1 MNRRVFFIFA
11 TLLLFPLVARAQ
23 YLPVQE
29 VSSLDLPEKDS
40 EELFYA
46 ISLEEALVLAR
57 TQSPEAI
64 RARNSFL
71 VQYWRFRSYRASFLP
86 SLSLDANLPTF
97 SRQIISVTS
106 IDPETGEVRHDFSS
120 DFSSQISGGFF
131 VRQNLP
137 TGGVLSL
144 GSSLSRID
152 RFRENLSNRIA
163 TEYMSTPL
171 NVSLHQS
178 LFGVNQRKWD
188 KEIEPL
194 YYQEAKKNYIKQ
206 MEDLSQ
212 SVITY
217 FFNLASA
224 QQAVSIAEF
233 NQANNDTL
241 VKIAFGRFQMGT
253 IDESDLLQSELNYS
267 NACSSLNE
275 ALLNL
280 ENQQNRFRSFLGF
293 NERTEVRSLLPN
305 HVPELELSAD
315 EVLFLA
321 KENNPT
327 LMNQQLLLIQAAKNV
342 AEKRA
347 NRGFSADLNI
357 SFGLNQ
363 VAENL
368 TEVYRNPRDM
378 QTVRIGLSIPIL
390 DWGRGKGLVKMA
402 KADEELVKARVDQ
415 TLIDFEQD
423 VVLSVRQ
430 FNMQRQQYG
439 IAVKADTLAQRRY
452 EVAKQRFLMDRISIT
467 DMNNAQIDR
476 DRSRQNYVDALYKY
490 WLYYYRI
497 RQTAQYDFF
506 KKEMLFV
513 DFEELVR

>member
-1 MNRRVFFIFA
+1 MNRIIKYFFTLALFCSGIGVEAQEGRVR
-11 TLLLFPLVARAQ
+11 TVT
-23 YLPVQE
+23 
-29 VSSLDLPEKDS
+29 
-40 EELFYA
+40 
-46 ISLEEALVLAR
+46 LEEALDLAR
-57 TQSPEAI
+57 RQSPEAI
-64 RARNSFL
+64 RARNTFM
-71 VQYWRFRSYRASFLP
+71 VQYWRNQSYRASFLP
-86 SLSLDANLPTF
+86 ALSFDASLPNF
-97 SRQIISVTS
+97 SRQIISITAT
-106 IDPETGEVRHDFSS
+106 DPETGEARHDFSS
-120 DFSSQISGGFF
+120 DFSSQLSGGFY

-137 TGGVLSL
+137 TGGVVSL
-144 GSSLSRID
+144 GTSLSRID
-152 RFRENLSNRIA
+152 RFRDNLGNKLS

-171 NVSLHQS
+171 NFSLDQS

-188 KEIEPL
+188 KKIEPL

-206 MEDLSQ
+206 MEDLAQ
-212 SVITY
+212 NVISY

-224 QQAVSIAEF
+224 QQAVAIAQF

-241 VKIAFGRFQMGT
+241 VKIAYGRYQMGT

-275 ALLNL
+275 ALLSL

-293 NERTEVRSLLPN
+293 NERTAVETLLPN
-305 HVPELELSAD
+305 EVPELFLSVD
-315 EVLFLA
+315 EVLYLA
-321 KENNPT
+321 KDHNPA
-327 LMNQQLLLIQAAKNV
+327 LIDQQIQLIQAAKNV
-342 AEKRA
+342 AERQA
-347 NRGFSADLNI
+347 SRGFSANLNL

-363 VAENL
+363 VADNL
-368 TEVYRNPRDM
+368 TEAYRNPRDM

-390 DWGRGKGLVKMA
+390 DWGRGKGLVRMA
-402 KADEELVKARVDQ
+402 QADQELVKARVDQ
-415 TLIDFEQD
+415 AMIDFEQE

-430 FNMQRQQYG
+430 FNMQRAQFS

-490 WLYYYRI
+490 WLYYYKI
-497 RQTAQYDFF
+497 RQTAQFDFF
-506 KKEMLFV
+506 RKEPLSV

>member
-1 MNRRVFFIFA
+1 MNKIRFVFFRSAIVLVC
-11 TLLLFPLVARAQ
+11 TVGLLFSTFGALQAQEERDALV
-23 YLPVQE
+23 YT
-29 VSSLDLPEKDS
+29 
-40 EELFYA
+40 
-46 ISLEEALVLAR
+46 ITLEEALDLAR
-57 TQSPEAI
+57 NQSPEAI

-71 VQYWRFRSYRASFLP
+71 VQYWRYRAYRASFLP
-86 SLSLDANLPTF
+86 SLSFDSSLPNF

-106 IDPETGEVRHDFSS
+106 IDPETGEARHDFSS
-120 DFSSQISGGFF
+120 DFSGQISGGFY

-144 GSSLSRID
+144 GSSLARID
-152 RFRENLSNRIA
+152 RFRDGLNNRIA

-171 NVSLHQS
+171 NLSLNQS

-188 KEIEPL
+188 RMTEPL
-194 YYQEAKKNYIKQ
+194 YYQEARKNYIKQ

-212 SVITY
+212 NVITY

-224 QQAVSIAEF
+224 QQAVAIAEF

-241 VKIAFGRFQMGT
+241 VKIAHGRYQMGT

-267 NACSSLNE
+267 NACSALNE

-293 NERTEVRSLLPN
+293 NERTAIRSLLPE
-305 HVPELELSAD
+305 HVPELMLSVD
-315 EVLFLA
+315 EVLYLSR
-321 KENNPT
+321 ENNPT
-327 LMNQQLLLIQAAKNV
+327 LLNQQLQLIQAARNV
-342 AEKRA
+342 AEQRA
-347 NRGFSADLNI
+347 NRGFSANLNV

-363 VAENL
+363 VADNL
-368 TEVYRNPRDM
+368 TEAYRKPRDM

-402 KADEELVKARVDQ
+402 QADEELVKARVDQ
-415 TLIDFEQD
+415 AMIDFEQE
-423 VVLSVRQ
+423 VALSVRQ
-430 FNMQRQQYG
+430 FNMQHAQFA
-439 IAVKADTLAQRRY
+439 IALKADTLAQKRY

-506 KKEMLFV
+506 RRAPLEV